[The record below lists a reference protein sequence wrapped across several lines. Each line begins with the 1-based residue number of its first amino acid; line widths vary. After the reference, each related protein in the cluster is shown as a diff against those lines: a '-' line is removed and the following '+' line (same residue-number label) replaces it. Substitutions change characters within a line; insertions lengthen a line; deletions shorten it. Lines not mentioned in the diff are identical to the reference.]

1 MRELIQLILK
11 EETGSKKSKLYDIIY
26 NYIDNLGLN
35 NLEEFDGG
43 FMDWD
48 EDEWVDVTLFG
59 LEEYDPIIE
68 YFHKINTIVLGERL
82 DKNLKSMFGNKY
94 KEPFLN
100 WFNTTYKLN
109 VKELW

>member
-1 MRELIQLILK
+1 MRKLIQHILK
-11 EETGSKKSKLYDIIY
+11 EEAGSKLYDIIY
-26 NYIDNLGLN
+26 NYINNLGLN

-43 FMDWD
+43 FYDFDELDEWIDVTHFGLD
-48 EDEWVDVTLFG
+48 EDN
-59 LEEYDPIIE
+59 PIIE
-68 YFHKINTIVLGERL
+68 YFHKINTIVINERL
-82 DKNLKSMFGNKY
+82 DKNLKSMFGDKY